1 LARRSSASAAD
12 LIYGGFAMSG
22 SSGAATPSK
31 AGLSGADQPLKGG
44 LEEVIA
50 ASSSI
55 CELNGKE
62 GKLSYFGIDIHDL
75 AKYSTFEETTYLLW
89 HGQLPNKS
97 QLEQFTEQLHASRAL
112 PEEVLTL
119 MQSFPKTVKPM
130 DVLRT
135 VVSMLGLYDPDA
147 GDESQ
152 AANIRKATRLTAQFP
167 TIVASAER
175 IRTGQDVI
183 APRSDLS
190 QAANFLFMLSGQ
202 EADPYYTKVMDLA
215 LIVHADHEFN
225 ASTFA
230 ARVTAATLA
239 DMYSSITS
247 ALGALSGPLHG
258 GANEQVMR
266 MLLRIGSVDQVESYL
281 EQALARKEKI
291 MGFGH
296 RVYRTEDPRATHL
309 RQVSHDLGERAGDTK
324 WYDMSHQVEQYIK
337 KHKALNANVDFYSA
351 STYYQMGLPID
362 LFTPIFACSRISGWT
377 AHVLEQYANNRL
389 IRPLAFYSGPTN
401 ISYTPLD
408 QRV

>member
-1 LARRSSASAAD
+1 
-12 LIYGGFAMSG
+12 MSG
-22 SSGAATPSK
+22 SSGVAPSSTE
-31 AGLSGADQPLKGG
+31 GHSGADHPLKGG

-55 CELNGKE
+55 CELNGRE

-75 AKYSTFEETTYLLW
+75 AQYSTFEETAYLLW
-89 HGQLPNKS
+89 HGKLPNKS
-97 QLEQFTEQLHASRAL
+97 QLEHFTGQLHASRAL
-112 PEEVLTL
+112 PNEILTL
-119 MQSFPKTVKPM
+119 IHSFPRTAKPM

-135 VVSMLGLYDPDA
+135 VVSTLGLYDPDA
-147 GDESQ
+147 GNESQ
-152 AANIRKATRLTAQFP
+152 EANIRKATRLTAQLP

-175 IRTGQDVI
+175 IRNGQDVV
-183 APRSDLS
+183 APRADLS
-190 QAANFLFMLSGQ
+190 QAANFLYMLTGKEPGAYQ
-202 EADPYYTKVMDLA
+202 AHVMDLA
-215 LIVHADHEFN
+215 LILHADHEFN

-239 DMYSSITS
+239 DMYSAITS

-266 MLLRIGSVDQVESYL
+266 MLLRIGSVDNVEGYL
-281 EQALARKEKI
+281 EEALAKKEKI

-296 RVYRTEDPRATHL
+296 RVYKTEDPRATHL

-324 WYDMSHQVEQYIK
+324 WFDMSRKVELYIRE
-337 KHKALNANVDFYSA
+337 HKGLNANVDFYSA

-362 LFTPIFACSRISGWT
+362 LFTPIFASSRIAGWT

-389 IRPLAFYSGPTN
+389 IRPLAHYSGPTN
-401 ISYTPLD
+401 VAYIPID
-408 QRV
+408 QRA

>member
-1 LARRSSASAAD
+1 
-12 LIYGGFAMSG
+12 MSG
-22 SSGAATPSK
+22 SSGPAAPSK
-31 AGLSGADQPLKGG
+31 EGLSEAAQPLKGG
-44 LEEVIA
+44 LEEVVA

-89 HGQLPNKS
+89 HGTLPNKS
-97 QLEQFTEQLHASRAL
+97 QLEQITGQLHANRAL

-119 MQSFPKTVKPM
+119 MRAFPRSSKPM

-135 VVSMLGLYDPDA
+135 VVSTLGLYDPDA

-152 AANIRKATRLTAQFP
+152 EANIRKATRLTAQVP

-175 IRTGQDVI
+175 IRQGQPVVP
-183 APRSDLS
+183 PRADLS
-190 QAANFLFMLSGQ
+190 QAANFLYMLTGQ
-202 EADPYYTKVMDLA
+202 EPDPYHTQVMNLA
-215 LIVHADHEFN
+215 LILHADHEFN

-239 DMYSSITS
+239 DMYSAITS

-266 MLLRIGSVDQVESYL
+266 MLLRIGSVDNVETYL

-324 WYDMSHQVEQYIK
+324 WFDMSRKVELYIK
-337 KHKALNANVDFYSA
+337 EHKGLNANVDFYSA
-351 STYYQMGLPID
+351 TTYYQIGIPID
-362 LFTPIFACSRISGWT
+362 LFTPIFACSRIAGWT

-389 IRPLAFYSGPTN
+389 IRPLAYYSGPTN
-401 ISYTPLD
+401 VPYTPVD
-408 QRV
+408 QRA

>member
-1 LARRSSASAAD
+1 
-12 LIYGGFAMSG
+12 MSG
-22 SSGAATPSK
+22 SSGPAAPSK
-31 AGLSGADQPLKGG
+31 EGFSGADQPLKGG

-50 ASSSI
+50 ASSAI

-75 AKYSTFEETTYLLW
+75 AKYSTFEETIYLLW
-89 HGQLPNKS
+89 EGELPNRS
-97 QLEQFTEQLHASRAL
+97 QLEHLTGQLHASRAL
-112 PEEVLTL
+112 PEAILAL
-119 MQSFPKTVKPM
+119 MRSFPRAAKPM

-135 VVSMLGLYDPDA
+135 VVSALGLYDPDA
-147 GDESQ
+147 GDESRE
-152 AANIRKATRLTAQFP
+152 ANIRKATRLTAQFP

-175 IRTGQDVI
+175 IRNGQDVV
-183 APRSDLS
+183 APRADLS
-190 QAANFLFMLSGQ
+190 QAANFLYMLTGQ
-202 EADPYYTKVMDLA
+202 EPDAYNAKVMDLA
-215 LIVHADHEFN
+215 LILHADHEFN

-239 DMYSSITS
+239 DMYSAITS

-266 MLLRIGSVDQVESYL
+266 MLLRIGSVENVDSYL
-281 EQALARKEKI
+281 EQALARKEKV

-309 RQVSHDLGERAGDTK
+309 RQISHDLGERAGDTK
-324 WYDMSHQVEQYIK
+324 WFDMSRKVEVYINEH
-337 KHKALNANVDFYSA
+337 KHLNANVDFYSA
-351 STYYQMGLPID
+351 TTYYQLGVPLD

-389 IRPLAFYSGPTN
+389 IRPLAHYSGPTN
-401 ISYTPLD
+401 ISYTPID
-408 QRV
+408 QRA

>member
-1 LARRSSASAAD
+1 
-12 LIYGGFAMSG
+12 MSG
-22 SSGAATPSK
+22 SSGTAAPSK
-31 AGLSGADQPLKGG
+31 EGLSGADHPLKGG
-44 LEEVIA
+44 LEEVVA

-89 HGQLPNKS
+89 HGTLPNKS
-97 QLEQFTEQLHASRAL
+97 QLEQVTGQLHASRAL
-112 PEEVLTL
+112 PAEVLTL
-119 MQSFPKTVKPM
+119 MHSFPKTAKPM

-135 VVSMLGLYDPDA
+135 AVSTLGLYDPDA

-152 AANIRKATRLTAQFP
+152 AANVRKATRLTAQLP

-175 IRTGQDVI
+175 IRQGQPVVS
-183 APRSDLS
+183 PRADLS
-190 QAANFLFMLSGQ
+190 QAANFLYMLTGQ
-202 EADPYYTKVMDLA
+202 EPDGYSTKVMDLA
-215 LIVHADHEFN
+215 LILHADHEFN

-239 DMYSSITS
+239 DMYSAITS

-266 MLLRIGSVDQVESYL
+266 MLLRIGSVDNAEPYL
-281 EQALARKEKI
+281 EQALEKKEKI

-296 RVYRTEDPRATHL
+296 RVYKTEDPRATHL

-324 WYDMSHQVEQYIK
+324 WFDMSRKVELYIK
-337 KHKALNANVDFYSA
+337 EHKGLNANVDFYSA
-351 STYYQMGLPID
+351 TTYYQIGIPLD
-362 LFTPIFACSRISGWT
+362 LFTPIFACSRIAGWT

-389 IRPLAFYSGPTN
+389 IRPLAYYSGPTN
-401 ISYTPLD
+401 VPYTPVD
-408 QRV
+408 QRA

>member
-1 LARRSSASAAD
+1 
-12 LIYGGFAMSG
+12 MSG
-22 SSGAATPSK
+22 SSGTTAPSK
-31 AGLSGADQPLKGG
+31 EGLSGADHPLKGG
-44 LEEVIA
+44 LEEVVA

-89 HGQLPNKS
+89 HGTLPNKS
-97 QLEQFTEQLHASRAL
+97 QLEQVTEQLHANRAL
-112 PEEVLTL
+112 PTEVLTL
-119 MQSFPKTVKPM
+119 MHAFPRTAKPM

-135 VVSMLGLYDPDA
+135 VVSTLGLYDPDA

-152 AANIRKATRLTAQFP
+152 EANFRKAIRLTAQLP

-175 IRTGQDVI
+175 IRQGQPVVS
-183 APRSDLS
+183 PRSELS
-190 QAANFLFMLSGQ
+190 QAANFLYMLTGQ
-202 EADPYYTKVMDLA
+202 EPDAYSTKVMDLA
-215 LIVHADHEFN
+215 LILHADHEFN

-239 DMYSSITS
+239 DMYSAITS

-266 MLLRIGSVDQVESYL
+266 MLLRIGSVDNVDTYL
-281 EQALARKEKI
+281 EQALAKKEKI

-296 RVYRTEDPRATHL
+296 RVYKTEDPRATHL
-309 RQVSHDLGERAGDTK
+309 RQVSHDLGERAGDTR
-324 WYDMSHQVEQYIK
+324 WFDMSRKVELYIK
-337 KHKALNANVDFYSA
+337 EHKGLNANVDFYSA
-351 STYYQMGLPID
+351 TTYYQIGIPID

-389 IRPLAFYSGPTN
+389 IRPLAYYSGPTN
-401 ISYTPLD
+401 VAYTPVD
-408 QRV
+408 QRG

>member
-1 LARRSSASAAD
+1 
-12 LIYGGFAMSG
+12 MSG
-22 SSGAATPSK
+22 SSGAITPSK
-31 AGLSGADQPLKGG
+31 SSLAGADQPLKGG
-44 LEEVIA
+44 LEEVVA

-89 HGQLPNKS
+89 HGTLPNKS
-97 QLEQFTEQLHASRAL
+97 QLDQLTRSLHTSREL
-112 PEEVLTL
+112 PEEVLAL
-119 MQSFPKTVKPM
+119 MRAFPSTAKPM

-135 VVSMLGLYDPDA
+135 VVSTLGLYDPDA

-152 AANIRKATRLTAQFP
+152 EANIRKAARLTAQLP

-175 IRTGQDVI
+175 IRNGQNVV
-183 APRSDLS
+183 APRADLS
-190 QAANFLFMLSGQ
+190 QAANFLYMLTGQ
-202 EADPYYTKVMDLA
+202 EPEAYNAHVMDLA
-215 LIVHADHEFN
+215 LILHADHEFN

-239 DMYSSITS
+239 DMYSAITS

-266 MLLRIGSVDQVESYL
+266 MLLRMGSVDNVERYL
-281 EQALARKEKI
+281 EQALAKKEKI

-296 RVYRTEDPRATHL
+296 RVYKTEDPRATHL
-309 RQVSHDLGERAGDTK
+309 RQISHDLGERAGDTK
-324 WYDMSHQVEQYIK
+324 WFDMSCKVELYIK
-337 KHKALNANVDFYSA
+337 EHKGLNANVDFYSA
-351 STYYQMGLPID
+351 TTYYQIGIPLD
-362 LFTPIFACSRISGWT
+362 LFTPIFACSRIAGWT

-389 IRPLAFYSGPTN
+389 IRPLAHYSGPTN
-401 ISYTPLD
+401 VAYTLVD
-408 QRV
+408 QRA